1 MATLTVTP
9 GRPLRGMIAVPG
21 DKSIT
26 HRAIIMTALANG
38 VSLVAGYC
46 RGEDCLNTM
55 RAFQTLGVRI
65 DESAEELRV
74 YGKGLW
80 GLTEPSGPIDCGN
93 SGTGIRLLT
102 GLLAGQD
109 FFTVLTGDESIRR
122 RPMGR
127 IVKPLREMGA
137 TIAGRKGGELAPL
150 AVMGSRLRAISYTSP
165 VASAQIKSALL
176 FAALFA
182 EGTTRVTE
190 PRLSRDH
197 TERLFQSFGIA
208 LRREGPTLLVDGQP
222 SVGWSAAP
230 RLVVPGDFSAAA
242 FFIVGA
248 TIVPGSDVTIQQVG
262 VNPTRSGLLDVLT
275 RMGAD
280 IQLLNQRE
288 ESGEP
293 VADIRV
299 RSASLRGVTVGP
311 DLIPQTID
319 EFPVLCVAAAV
330 AEGQTIIS
338 GAEELRVKES
348 DRIAT
353 MSAELRAMGAQIT
366 ENPDGM
372 VVRGLG
378 TTEDNGR
385 LQGAHGRSH
394 GDHRVAMSLAIA
406 GLTAPTPTQIDETAC
421 IETSFPTFHH
431 TLLELLTERR

>member
-1 MATLTVTP
+1 
-9 GRPLRGMIAVPG
+9 
-21 DKSIT
+21 
-26 HRAIIMTALANG
+26 
-38 VSLVAGYC
+38 
-46 RGEDCLNTM
+46 M

-80 GLTEPSGPIDCGN
+80 GLAEPSGPIDCGN

-150 AVMGSRLRAISYTSP
+150 AVTGSRLRAISYASP
-165 VASAQIKSALL
+165 VASAQIKSSLL
-176 FAALFA
+176 LAALFA

-197 TERLFQSFGIA
+197 TERLFQFFGIG
-208 LRREGPTLLVDGQP
+208 LRRDGATLLIDGQP
-222 SVGWSAAP
+222 SVGWSATP
-230 RLVVPGDFSAAA
+230 RLVIPGDFSAAA

-262 VNPTRSGLLDVLT
+262 INPTRTGLLDVMT

-288 ESGEP
+288 EAGEP
-293 VADIRV
+293 IADIRV
-299 RSASLRGVTVGP
+299 RSARLCGVSVGP
-311 DLIPQTID
+311 ELIPQTID
-319 EFPVLCVAAAV
+319 EFPILCVAAAV
-330 AEGQTIIS
+330 AEGQTIVS

-366 ENPDGM
+366 ENPDGI

-378 TTEDNGR
+378 TTQSNGR
-385 LQGAHGRSH
+385 LQAVHGHSH

-406 GLTAPTPTQIDETAC
+406 GLTAATPTIIDETAC

-431 TLLELLTERR
+431 TLLELLTDRR